1 VPHADTLSQRQR
13 RQRHQRQL
21 GGSRYGLIGRNGV
34 GKSTLLRAMAERD
47 GQGHS
52 GRPVSLI
59 SNFSLLRRLCSHLSS
74 FLSHSLQNTGTSSV
88 SHGIPNLRVCQQG
101 PS

>member
-1 VPHADTLSQRQR
+1 MPHADTLSQRQR
-13 RQRHQRQL
+13 HQCQL

-52 GRPVSLI
+52 GI
-59 SNFSLLRRLCSHLSS
+59 LRSTCFLDQQLFVGCCGAFAAIFLAFFHRDVLSAMA
-74 FLSHSLQNTGTSSV
+74 FPIYEFVNKDH
-88 SHGIPNLRVCQQG
+88 H
-101 PS
+101 

>member
-1 VPHADTLSQRQR
+1 MPHADTLSQRQR
-13 RQRHQRQL
+13 RERHQRQL

-52 GRPVSLI
+52 GHLRSTCFRKI
-59 SNFSLLRRLCSHLSS
+59 SNFSLVVAAPLQPS
-74 FLSHSLQNTGTSSV
+74 F
-88 SHGIPNLRVCQQG
+88 
-101 PS
+101 